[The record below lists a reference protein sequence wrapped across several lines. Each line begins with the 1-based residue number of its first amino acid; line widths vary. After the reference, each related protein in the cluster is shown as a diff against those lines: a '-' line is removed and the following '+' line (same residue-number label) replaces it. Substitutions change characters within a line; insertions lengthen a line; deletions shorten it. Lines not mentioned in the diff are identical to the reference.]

1 MKRPLKRFQE
11 LYINL
16 SYPGWICLPVLNKD
30 NACACNYRSDNSIC
44 VDACLICKDV
54 VHVLMKL
61 RCKDTAIIFKKI
73 IC

>member
-30 NACACNYRSDNSIC
+30 NASTCNYRSDNGSC
-44 VDACLICKDV
+44 VPGCLICEYTF
-54 VHVLMKL
+54 HV
-61 RCKDTAIIFKKI
+61 F
-73 IC
+73 